1 MTIRKILW
9 YLGALCLVIGSFLL
23 GGVIGLIITVI
34 IVLAVQMI
42 ISKKSRNQS

>member
-9 YLGALCLVIGSFLL
+9 YLCALYLTISSLILGSVIE
-23 GGVIGLIITVI
+23 LIITVI